1 MKKAKA
7 TESLVDPRQQIRNA
21 ELCRLVGGPY
31 GLSPQVS
38 KGDAILCAAHGL
50 QIVAGL
56 YGPKQW
62 PRAAVQG
69 RPQLIVFGPLIEAL
83 KYEARQAVACHW
95 GVSLATVANWR
106 RKLGISGT
114 PICADRMVKSARMK
128 VAHEE
133 RPDVFVA
140 PGTRFLK
147 DLSLEARK
155 DLGVRTA
162 SIRAWK
168 EEELQQL
175 RFTTDREFS
184 KVTGRS
190 LHAVRS
196 ARRRYLQTAL

>member
-1 MKKAKA
+1 MRFK
-7 TESLVDPRQQIRNA
+7 ESVVDPRQQIRSA

-31 GLSPQVS
+31 SLSTQVS
-38 KGDAILCAAHGL
+38 NGDAILCAAHGL
-50 QIVAGL
+50 QRVAGF

-62 PRAAVQG
+62 PRAAVKG

-83 KYEARQAVACHW
+83 KHEARQAVACHW

-106 RKLGISGT
+106 RKLRISGT
-114 PICADRMVKSARMK
+114 PIYADRALKSARMR

-140 PGTRFLK
+140 PGKRFLK
-147 DLSLEARK
+147 NLSPEARK

-162 SIRAWK
+162 SVRAWR
-168 EEELQQL
+168 EEDLQQL
-175 RFTTDREFS
+175 RFTSDREFS
-184 KVTGRS
+184 TVTGRS

-196 ARRRYLQTAL
+196 ARRRYLCRLSV